1 MKRKMSRRQF
11 IASTTVAGGAA
22 FFSKQLFA
30 APFQD
35 PVLNTTMKD
44 GKPVSHERV
53 SWKVQPF
60 PMKQVRL
67 GEGPCKQAM
76 EADRQYLHS
85 LPPDRLLHTF
95 RINAGFPPR
104 RSRWA
109 DGRHPTA
116 NCAAT
121 TPAAIIFP
129 LRPDVRQHR
138 ETKSSKATA
147 TRWSPNWPSARM
159 R

>member
-22 FFSKQLFA
+22 VLSKHLFA

-44 GKPVSHERV
+44 GKSVSHERV

-67 GEGPCKQAM
+67 GE
-76 EADRQYLHS
+76 RS
-85 LPPDRLLHTF
+85 LQTGH
-95 RINAGFPPR
+95 G
-104 RSRWA
+104 
-109 DGRHPTA
+109 G
-116 NCAAT
+116 
-121 TPAAIIFP
+121 
-129 LRPDVRQHR
+129 
-138 ETKSSKATA
+138 
-147 TRWSPNWPSARM
+147 
-159 R
+159 

>member
-22 FFSKQLFA
+22 VLSKHLFA

-35 PVLNTTMKD
+35 PVLNTTIKD
-44 GKPVSHERV
+44 GKSVGHERV
-53 SWKVQPF
+53 SWKVRPF

-76 EADRQYLHS
+76 EADRRYLHS
-85 LPPDRLLHTF
+85 LPARP
-95 RINAGFPPR
+95 
-104 RSRWA
+104 
-109 DGRHPTA
+109 
-116 NCAAT
+116 
-121 TPAAIIFP
+121 PAAHLPHQCGIPLVGPAAGRMGGTGLRTARP
-129 LRPDVRQHR
+129 LRRRALSFGCALMYASTGD
-138 ETKSSKATA
+138 EELKANANTVV
-147 TRWSPNWPSARM
+147 PNWQSVRT